1 MNSNI
6 FHNLTKEELELINK
20 DRLKAKEEGLRPR
33 SFDKYIE
40 EIRKIYPLSFAEGWS
55 FVEDLFFEEISKR
68 YFSRKVLTSL
78 NSYDTI
84 NV

>member
-40 EIRKIYPLSFAEGWS
+40 KIRKIYPLSFAEGWS
-55 FVEDLFFEEISKR
+55 LVEDLFFEEISKR
-68 YFSRKVLTSL
+68 YFQEKS
-78 NSYDTI
+78 
-84 NV
+84 